1 MKNAII
7 AAAVLSSL
15 AGAANAQVFYNW
27 DTQTGSRY
35 NPASATTIAF
45 DDVFFSNTLLGG
57 NTAVTLDTVT
67 VGIRRLGGAVATD
80 VSIWAAP
87 MIGTDLTT
95 PAAVGTPVLLGTV
108 SLAARIATD
117 AVTELVSVN
126 STVTM
131 ALNSLIAGATPNFS
145 GLFIGVQLSNVST
158 ANGWRVVNGGTVGSN
173 FTDRFYTYNTV
184 TQLPAGPVAFAAPT
198 PSAFMVSIT
207 GTAVPTPG
215 AAALLGLGGLAA
227 FRRRR

>member
-35 NPASATTIAF
+35 NPASATTVAF
-45 DDVFFSNTLLGG
+45 DDAFISNTLLGG
-57 NTAVTLDTVT
+57 NTAITLDTVT
-67 VGIRRLGGAVATD
+67 VGIRRTAAAPATD

-95 PAAVGTPVLLGTV
+95 PGAVGTPVLLGTV
-108 SLAARIATD
+108 SLAARAGTGF
-117 AVTELVSVN
+117 VTELVSVN

-145 GLFIGVQLSNVST
+145 GLFIGVQLSNIST
-158 ANGWRVVNGGTVGSN
+158 ENGWRIVSGGTVGSN

-184 TQLPAGPVAFAAPT
+184 TQLPAGPVAFAPGT